1 MPGLVLIGLLAL
13 ACSLTVG
20 LIGVG
25 CLRAMRGRSVTAH
38 LSVLLATTVMAI
50 VAGVVVSARAMFISS
65 HDLVILLVVIG
76 TSGIVS
82 LAVAWW
88 AGRRLTRESIWA
100 DEARERER
108 QAESRRR
115 EIVAWVS
122 HDLRTPLAGL
132 RAMAEAL
139 EDRVVADPT
148 TVAEY
153 HRRIR
158 HETYRMAGLVDD
170 LFELS
175 RINAGALQLTL
186 ADIPLGDVVSDA
198 VATATPLARAK
209 GVRLVA
215 GRGRYPTVRAS
226 EPELGR
232 VFSNLLLNAIRH
244 TPSDGVIT
252 VTGDVDADGGWVA
265 VTDAC
270 GGIPD
275 ADLPR
280 VFDEAFRGE
289 TARTPV
295 RGPNRPGFDGSP
307 PRGIE
312 AGGGLGLAIARGLV
326 EAHHGQIAV
335 VNVDDGYRF
344 TGCRFT
350 VRLPAS
356 VP

>member
-1 MPGLVLIGLLAL
+1 MPDLVLIGLVAL
-13 ACSLTVG
+13 GCSLAVG
-20 LIGVG
+20 LAGIGLLHV
-25 CLRAMRGRSVTAH
+25 LPRGSVAAH
-38 LSVLLATTVMAI
+38 LGILLATAVSAI
-50 VAGVVVSARAMFISS
+50 VAGVVVSARAMFLSS
-65 HDLVILLVVIG
+65 HDLVVLMVVIG
-76 TSGIVS
+76 VSGVVS

-88 AGRRLTRESIWA
+88 AGRRLTRESVWA

-108 QAESRRR
+108 GAESRRR

-139 EDRVVADPT
+139 EDGVVADPP

-158 HETYRMAGLVDD
+158 RETYRMAGLVDD

-175 RINAGALQLTL
+175 RINAGALELTL
-186 ADIPLGDVVSDA
+186 ADVSLAEVVSDA
-198 VATATPLARAK
+198 VATAAPVARAK
-209 GVRLVA
+209 GVRLIA
-215 GRGRYPTVRAS
+215 DQARYATVRAS

-244 TPSDGVIT
+244 TPSDGVIR

-265 VTDAC
+265 VSDAC
-270 GGIPD
+270 GGIPE

-289 TARTPV
+289 TARTP
-295 RGPNRPGFDGSP
+295 GTGSPARPRPDSEGLLP
-307 PRGIE
+307 PRGIR

-335 VNVDDGYRF
+335 VNVDDG
-344 TGCRFT
+344 CRFT
-350 VRLPAS
+350 VRLPALT
-356 VP
+356 P

>member
-1 MPGLVLIGLLAL
+1 MPDLLLIGLVAL
-13 ACSLTVG
+13 GCSLTVG
-20 LIGVG
+20 LIGLG
-25 CLRAMRGRSVTAH
+25 LLRVMRHRSVTAH
-38 LSVLLATTVMAI
+38 LGMLLAATVVAI
-50 VAGVVVSARAMFISS
+50 LAGVVVSARAMFISS
-65 HDLVILLVVIG
+65 HDMVILLVVIG
-76 TSGIVS
+76 TSCVVS

-108 QAESRRR
+108 RAEARRR

-139 EDRVVADPT
+139 EDGVVADPA

-153 HRRIR
+153 HARIR
-158 HETYRMAGLVDD
+158 RETYRMAELVDD

-186 ADIPLGDVVSDA
+186 AEVSLGDVVSDA
-198 VATATPLARAK
+198 VATAAPVARAK

-215 GRGRYPTVRAS
+215 EQARYATVRAS

-252 VTGDVDADGGWVA
+252 VTGDLDADFGWVA
-265 VTDAC
+265 VSDAC
-270 GGIPD
+270 GGIPE

-289 TARTPV
+289 AARTP
-295 RGPNRPGFDGSP
+295 GGSP
-307 PRGIE
+307 STGVE

-326 EAHHGQIAV
+326 EAHAGQIAV
-335 VNVDDGYRF
+335 ANVED
-344 TGCRFT
+344 GCRFT
-350 VRLPAS
+350 VRLPALTS
-356 VP
+356 S

>member
-1 MPGLVLIGLLAL
+1 MPDLVLIGLVAL
-13 ACSLTVG
+13 ASSLSVG
-20 LIGVG
+20 LAGIG
-25 CLRAMRGRSVTAH
+25 CLRMMRGRSVTAH
-38 LSVLLATTVMAI
+38 LGALLATTVLAI
-50 VAGVVVSARAMFISS
+50 VAGVTVSARAMFISS
-65 HDLVILLVVIG
+65 HDLVILMVVIG
-76 TSGIVS
+76 ASAAVS
-82 LAVAWW
+82 LAIAWW
-88 AGRRLTRESIWA
+88 AGRRLTRQSIWA

-108 QAESRRR
+108 QSESRRR

-139 EDRVVADPT
+139 EDRVVSDPA

-153 HRRIR
+153 HARIR
-158 HETYRMAGLVDD
+158 RETYRMAGLVDD

-186 ADIPLGDVVSDA
+186 ADIALADVVSDA
-198 VATATPLARAK
+198 IATAAPVARAK

-215 GRGRYPTVRAS
+215 YMGRYATVRAS

-232 VFSNLLLNAIRH
+232 VFGNLLLNAIRH

-252 VTGDVDADGGWVA
+252 VTGDVDAEGSWVA
-265 VTDAC
+265 VSDAC

-289 TARTPV
+289 AARTPV
-295 RGPNRPGFDGSP
+295 AGTAHP
-307 PRGIE
+307 PT

-335 VNVDDGYRF
+335 VNVDN
-344 TGCRFT
+344 GCRFT
-350 VRLPAS
+350 VRLPALTA
-356 VP
+356 VPRPLNRAVAR

>member
-1 MPGLVLIGLLAL
+1 MPDLVLIGLVAL
-13 ACSLTVG
+13 GCSLAVG
-20 LIGVG
+20 LAGVVV
-25 CLRAMRGRSVTAH
+25 LRSMRGRSVTAH
-38 LSVLLATTVMAI
+38 LSALLVTTVVAI

-65 HDLVILLVVIG
+65 HDMVILFVVIG
-76 TSGIVS
+76 VSGVVS

-88 AGRRLTRESIWA
+88 AGRRLTRQSIWA
-100 DEARERER
+100 DEARARERE
-108 QAESRRR
+108 AESRRR

-139 EDRVVADPT
+139 EDGVVADPA
-148 TVAEY
+148 TVADY

-158 HETYRMAGLVDD
+158 RETYRMSELVDD

-175 RINAGALQLTL
+175 RINAGALRLTL
-186 ADIPLGDVVSDA
+186 ADVSLADVVSDA
-198 VATATPLARAK
+198 VATAAPLARAK

-215 GRGRYPTVRAS
+215 EQARYATVRAS

-244 TPSDGVIT
+244 TPSDGVVT
-252 VTGDVDADGGWVA
+252 VTGDVDPDGGWVA
-265 VTDAC
+265 VSDAC
-270 GGIPD
+270 GGIPE

-289 TARTPV
+289 AARTPGPA
-295 RGPNRPGFDGSP
+295 RGG
-307 PRGIE
+307 E
-312 AGGGLGLAIARGLV
+312 ARGGLGLAIARGLV
-326 EAHHGQIAV
+326 EAHQGQIAV
-335 VNVDDGYRF
+335 ANIDA
-344 TGCRFT
+344 GCRFT
-350 VRLPAS
+350 VRLP